1 MAGNLEIKPENYIG
15 RELGTVTILKLIG
28 KGASGGVFLGF
39 QRTLKRQV
47 AVKVMPKSDKT
58 SEASRELFRQEAEM
72 VAVLSHPNII
82 PIFEMGEADDC
93 YYQVIQVVKGK
104 DLDTMIKNRLKNP
117 VPNKRTVPLA
127 ELVPLFLQV
136 LDGLGY
142 AHAEGVVHQDI
153 KPANILIEERTK
165 RPLIADF
172 GIARTRQS
180 EIRQEGIIVGSP
192 LFMAPE
198 QVERR
203 DTDHRAD
210 IYSMGVVLF
219 QAAVG
224 RLPLTERNPMDLLI
238 KKIEAPDSIFAKRP
252 SEVHPAVNRDL
263 ENIILKATAAS
274 ADKRY
279 SSCDEFREDVQNY
292 RRAFL

>member
-1 MAGNLEIKPENYIG
+1 MAGNLEIKPENFIG
-15 RELGTVTILKLIG
+15 RDLGTVTLLKLIG

-47 AVKVMPKSDKT
+47 AVKIMPKSDKT
-58 SEASRELFRQEAEM
+58 TEASRELFRQEAEM

-93 YYQVIQVVKGK
+93 YYQVIQVIKGQ
-104 DLDTMIKNRLKNP
+104 DLDSMIKNRLKNP
-117 VPNKRTVPLA
+117 IPTKRTIPLDDSI
-127 ELVPLFLQV
+127 PLFMQA
-136 LDGLGY
+136 LDGLAY

-180 EIRQEGIIVGSP
+180 EVKQEGVIVGSP

-198 QVERR
+198 QVERK
-203 DTDHRAD
+203 DTDQRAD
-210 IYSMGVVLF
+210 IYSMGIVLF
-219 QAAVG
+219 QTIAG
-224 RLPLTERNPMDLLI
+224 KLPLADKNPMELLI
-238 KKIEAPDSIFAKRP
+238 KKIEAPEKVFTQKP
-252 SEVHPAVNRDL
+252 SEVSQTINHHL
-263 ENIILKATAAS
+263 ENIILKAIAPS
-274 ADKRY
+274 PDDRY
-279 SSCDEFREDVQNY
+279 QSCEEFREDVESY
-292 RRAFL
+292 KRAFL